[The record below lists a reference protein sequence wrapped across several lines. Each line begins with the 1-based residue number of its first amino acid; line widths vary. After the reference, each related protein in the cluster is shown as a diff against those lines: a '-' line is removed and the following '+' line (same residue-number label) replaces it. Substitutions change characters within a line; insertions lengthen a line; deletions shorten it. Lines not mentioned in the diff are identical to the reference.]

1 MNDAAL
7 EIVKILREVRL
18 GWIADELVES
28 IALGRQTAKD
38 FCEPGMTRAT
48 RATAIE
54 PFSPE
59 EEMALIVETLA
70 QYFIVMPEA
79 WKAARINFAN
89 PDTFTAVHLGE
100 EMPVLNN
107 PTPVGEEGFAATL
120 GIAGDGE
127 EPFHDFGPDYR
138 NEALPALQRVLS
150 KLWPHG
156 VEDFE
161 KRFGEEAPATK

>member
-1 MNDAAL
+1 MTPDSI
-7 EIVKILREVRL
+7 EIIKLLREARL

-38 FCEPGMTRAT
+38 FREPGMTRAT

-54 PFSPE
+54 PFNPE

-89 PDTFTAVHLGE
+89 PDTFTAVYLGE
-100 EMPVLNN
+100 ETPMLND
-107 PTPVGEEGFAATL
+107 PTAVGEEGFAATL
-120 GIAGDGE
+120 GIAGEGD

-138 NEALPALQRVLS
+138 NQALPALQRVLS

-161 KRFGEEAPATK
+161 KRFGEEAPTTK